1 MCGGVIFPYRAEY
14 HDMLAELYPANEL
27 AKFES
32 DGRVRSLY
40 WQKPSPVLPV
50 VPESGDKGAADLAE
64 MAATPRLMLW
74 GSRDKDAPFPNTG
87 WARLES
93 IEQGKW
99 RHLRPRPALI
109 PVLFGVEKGKWFT
122 IKHGIAGL
130 IVERDGEEHVFMLT
144 REATPEFAEATRHER
159 MPVLIEQSDFPWLS
173 GEPGGTLSA
182 SQMSF
187 PTTDH

>member
-1 MCGGVIFPYRAEY
+1 MCGGVIFPYREEY
-14 HDMLAELYPANEL
+14 HDMLAKLYPAAEL
-27 AKFES
+27 EKFEK

-40 WQKPSPVLPV
+40 WQKSDPILPV
-50 VPESGDKGAADLAE
+50 IPDGDKGAAALEA
-64 MAATPRLMLW
+64 MTPRIMLW

-109 PVLFGVEKGKWFT
+109 PVSFGVEKGRWFT

-130 IVERDGEEHVFMLT
+130 IVERDGEERIFMLT
-144 REATPEFAEATRHER
+144 RQSNPEFLEATRHER
-159 MPVLIEQSDFPWLS
+159 MPVLIEQTDFPWLP
-173 GEPGGTLSA
+173 GEPGGTISA
-182 SQMSF
+182 SQTTF
-187 PTTDH
+187 PTH

>member
-1 MCGGVIFPYRAEY
+1 MCGGVIFPYREEY
-14 HDMLAELYPANEL
+14 HDMLAELYPAAEL
-27 AKFES
+27 KKFES

-40 WQKPSPVLPV
+40 WQKPAPVLPV
-50 VPESGDKGAADLAE
+50 VPEAGDNGVAALE
-64 MAATPRLMLW
+64 AAVPRLMLW

-109 PVLFGVEKGKWFT
+109 PVSFGVEKGRWFT

-130 IVERDGEEHVFMLT
+130 IVERDGEERVFMLT
-144 REATPEFAEATRHER
+144 RQSNPEFLEATRHER
-159 MPVLIEQSDFPWLS
+159 MPVLIEQTDFPWLP
-173 GEPGGTLSA
+173 GEPGGTHSA
-182 SQMSF
+182 NQLSF
-187 PTTDH
+187 PTN